1 MTPERKA
8 ILGRPLSLQER
19 SALQGLEIALLAK
32 RMQQLQQ
39 DQADIMTA
47 FAADR
52 LTPSM
57 RSDLSALPP
66 ARNRNAKGW
75 ESAP

>member
-8 ILGRPLSLQER
+8 ILAKPLSLQER
-19 SALQGLEIALLAK
+19 IALQGLEIALLCK

-47 FAADR
+47 FAAD
-52 LTPSM
+52 
-57 RSDLSALPP
+57 ALPSP
-66 ARNRNAKGW
+66 KPRNRNAKGW
-75 ESAP
+75 ETAP

>member
-8 ILGRPLSLQER
+8 VLAKPLSLQER
-19 SALQGLEIALLAK
+19 IALHAVEIALLAK

-47 FAADR
+47 FAAD
-52 LTPSM
+52 
-57 RSDLSALPP
+57 ALPSP
-66 ARNRNAKGW
+66 KPRNRNAKGW

>member
-8 ILGRPLSLQER
+8 ILAKPLSLQER
-19 SALQGLEIALLAK
+19 IALQGLEIALLCK

-47 FAADR
+47 FAAD
-52 LTPSM
+52 
-57 RSDLSALPP
+57 ALPP
-66 ARNRNAKGW
+66 PKTRNRNAKGW
-75 ESAP
+75 ETAP

>member
-8 ILGRPLSLQER
+8 IIGQPLTLQER
-19 SALQGLEIALLAK
+19 INIHGLEIALVAK
-32 RMQQLQQ
+32 RLQQLEQ

-52 LTPSM
+52 LPPTPPG
-57 RSDLSALPP
+57 PP
-66 ARNRNAKGW
+66 RGRNAKGW
-75 ESAP
+75 DTPT

>member
-8 ILGRPLSLQER
+8 MVGQPLSLQDR
-19 SALQGLEIALLAK
+19 IALHAVEIALLAK

-47 FAADR
+47 FAAD
-52 LTPSM
+52 
-57 RSDLSALPP
+57 ALPSP
-66 ARNRNAKGW
+66 KPRNRNAKGW
-75 ESAP
+75 ETAP

>member
-8 ILGRPLSLQER
+8 ILAKPLSLQER
-19 SALQGLEIALLAK
+19 IALQGLEIALLCK

-47 FAADR
+47 FAAD
-52 LTPSM
+52 
-57 RSDLSALPP
+57 ALPP
-66 ARNRNAKGW
+66 PKTLNRNAKGW
-75 ESAP
+75 ETAP